1 MESHSKF
8 HILTMYFHIF
18 INHIYII
25 FQSTN
30 QAWMVSKT
38 SGVFS
43 SCSLDVD
50 PAKAVD
56 EKRGVNGTNSQR
68 D

>member
-1 MESHSKF
+1 MESHKIHVPK
-8 HILTMYFHIF
+8 HIPGLD
-18 INHIYII
+18 
-25 FQSTN
+25 
-30 QAWMVSKT
+30 VSKT
-38 SGVFS
+38 FGVLS

-56 EKRGVNGTNSQR
+56 EKRGVNGTSSQR